1 MRDRRKRGL
10 PELDH
15 HNNASLDVAKSQ
27 WWDLHLGF
35 GNRDFK
41 SSHSVKVVV
50 PSELSPV
57 LEWIEQRRFI
67 EEQSEAAIDGARC
80 AEVQFTAGEVYEKSG
95 YRALAKARKEAFE
108 GRRRRRRRANK
119 KAKKKHHDDDDD
131 EVDEV
136 DGELDEVDG
145 DRRQQQQQEIEIEG
159 GWEDEG
165 VEDDDEVDNDD
176 DNDNNCGGFGALER
190 LLSVLVFNGYL
201 SKVKKKK

>member
-15 HNNASLDVAKSQ
+15 HRHDTSLNVAKSQ
-27 WWDLHLGF
+27 LWDLHLGF
-35 GNRDFK
+35 GNKDFK

-57 LEWIEQRRFI
+57 LEWIEQRRFL
-67 EEQSEAAIDGARC
+67 EESEAAIDGARW

-95 YRALAKARKEAFE
+95 YRALAKARKEDFE
-108 GRRRRRRRANK
+108 RTRANK
-119 KAKKKHHDDDDD
+119 KAKKKKHHDDDQ
-131 EVDEV
+131 V
-136 DGELDEVDG
+136 DGGGVVDDG
-145 DRRQQQQQEIEIEG
+145 YRKQEIEIEG

-165 VEDDDEVDNDD
+165 VEEEEDEVDSND
-176 DNDNNCGGFGALER
+176 NCGGFGALER

-201 SKVKKKK
+201 SKVKKTKKTKKKKKKQDV